1 MQTKTEICK
10 MHKFKQIKNTMIMKQ
25 LIYKNRDLI
34 HFLAL
39 FCVFMVSF
47 AYFLQFGG
55 FAFTCVLADFEGN
68 TITQDND
75 KIVSIDD
82 YCPHDYIAS
91 VDKYYLS
98 DIAKNE
104 DNSVSDVVLNVNNQP
119 ANVSVADDSEI
130 GVNNSENNFIVTYTG
145 NGAADIIKSISDGAA
160 GDISV
165 CDGGAYDKGAIVSSI
180 TDNII
185 NCDTD
190 CGFNVRVTCG
200 DESKNIGFNL
210 SVRKGARKYICD
222 EGGVN
227 LDKLAAFLGEC
238 TRRLIM
244 PEYVL
249 KFVFENFDEF
259 VVAID
264 NAFKIET
271 QNAALVTQNNSGSCF
286 LKNAKP
292 GVQIDKNVQILNI
305 FYSLAQKCV
314 KFSACKSVIKPSIED
329 AEFSNCTNLRGG
341 FYTTYASSTAER
353 KSNIELA
360 LSQFDGLVLGAGEV
374 LSFNETTGRRTP
386 ENGYKS
392 AKIITNGNFV
402 EGNGGGVCQASTTL
416 YNAALVAGLDIVE
429 ANQHSLKVGY
439 VAPSFDAMVNFGS
452 SDLKIKNN
460 TRRPV
465 MFATKC
471 DGNTCRVNVFGVN
484 NPYKIVRKSEVVS
497 EIEPLPDKF
506 VNAKD
511 VPELENTQIEKSY
524 YLHYPKKGLKSEGF
538 LEYWQEG
545 NLVATKKIRT
555 NTYAP
560 VTGVVVLA
568 NTDHNLPTE
577 SDYGNENSYV
587 DEVFDTPNVEV
598 NGVLMTP
605 NVEVN
610 GVLMTPN
617 VEVNGVLMTQNAGI

>member
-1 MQTKTEICK
+1 
-10 MHKFKQIKNTMIMKQ
+10 MIMKQ
-25 LIYKNRDLI
+25 LIYKNRDLL

-47 AYFLQFGG
+47 AYFLQFAG
-55 FAFTCVLADFEGN
+55 FAFTCALANFEDN
-68 TITQDND
+68 TITQAND
-75 KIVSIDD
+75 KIISIDD
-82 YCPHDYIAS
+82 YCAHDYTAS
-91 VDKYYLS
+91 VNKYYLG

-104 DNSVSDVVLNVNNQP
+104 DN
-119 ANVSVADDSEI
+119 
-130 GVNNSENNFIVTYTG
+130 GV
-145 NGAADIIKSISDGAA
+145 SDGAA

-165 CDGGAYDKGAIVSSI
+165 CDGGAYDKGVIVSSI
-180 TDNII
+180 TNNIN

-190 CGFNVRVTCG
+190 CGLYVRVTCG

-210 SVRKGARKYICD
+210 SVRKGACKYICD

-227 LDKLAAFLGEC
+227 LDKLAAFLAEC

-264 NAFKIET
+264 NAFKIES
-271 QNAALVTQNNSGSCF
+271 QNAALITQNNSGTCF
-286 LKNAKP
+286 LKNAKT

-305 FYSLAQKCV
+305 FYNLALKCV
-314 KFSACKSVIKPSIED
+314 KFNACKSVIKPSIED
-329 AEFSNCTNLRGG
+329 AELANCTNLRGG

-360 LSQFDGLVLGAGEV
+360 LSKFDGLVLGAGEV

-460 TRRPV
+460 TGRPV

-471 DGNTCRVNVFGVN
+471 DGNTCRVNVFGAN

-506 VNAKD
+506 VNVKD
-511 VPELENTQIEKSY
+511 VPELENAQIEKSY

-545 NLVATKKIRT
+545 NLVATKKIRA

-577 SDYGNENSYV
+577 SDFGNENLYV
-587 DEVFDTPNVEV
+587 NEAFDTPNVEV
-598 NGVLMTP
+598 DGVI
-605 NVEVN
+605 
-610 GVLMTPN
+610 
-617 VEVNGVLMTQNAGI
+617 MTQHAGI